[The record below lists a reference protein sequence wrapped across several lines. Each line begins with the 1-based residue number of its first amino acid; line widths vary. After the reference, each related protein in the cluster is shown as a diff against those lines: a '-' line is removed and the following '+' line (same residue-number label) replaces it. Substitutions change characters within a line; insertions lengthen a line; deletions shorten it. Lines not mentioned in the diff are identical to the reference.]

1 LTNDILASL
10 VSGSAIP
17 VKRHGLSGFPGSDGN
32 GGFSDTGLKSYYKF
46 NETSG
51 AIVNQSESDD
61 TLGTGANITITGATY
76 DDSSAPATF
85 NASMLY
91 DGVND
96 YGVCGVSKS
105 QWNFLHNTSAV
116 WSEVMWLRLNDS
128 FPGGEPSLLADGG
141 ASASSVGTD
150 IYCSSTK
157 QLTMLITNGTDVS
170 IAVSSGDNY
179 VPDVTNWHFYV
190 FTYDYSLGSN
200 NGKMKRDNDN
210 LVQGSG
216 SSGLVDDNSSYALET
231 MRNPRTGSNYINAYA
246 CEWSVWNKVLSDDD
260 QTLLWNDGDGMEI
273 Y

>member
-1 LTNDILASL
+1 MKIHGTAKGGALSKKDFGVAF
-10 VSGSAIP
+10 SG
-17 VKRHGLSGFPGSDGN
+17 GN
-32 GGFSDTGLKSYYKF
+32 GSFSDEGLKAYWKF

-51 AIVNQSESDD
+51 AIVNQSESDESI
-61 TLGTGANITITGATY
+61 GTDANIAITGATY
-76 DDSSAPATF
+76 DDSSAPSTF
-85 NASMLY
+85 SASMLY
-91 DGVND
+91 DGTND
-96 YGVCGVSKS
+96 YGVAGTSKS
-105 QWNFLHNTSAV
+105 QWNFLHNTNAT

-128 FPGGEPSLLADGG
+128 FPSGEPSLLADGG

-170 IAVSSGDNY
+170 IAVSSGNNY

-190 FTYDYSLGSN
+190 FTYDYSLASN
-200 NGKMKRDNDN
+200 NGKMKRDNAN

-216 SSGLVDDNSSYALET
+216 SSGLVDDNSSYTLET

-260 QTLLWNDGDGMEI
+260 QTSLYNDGDGMEI